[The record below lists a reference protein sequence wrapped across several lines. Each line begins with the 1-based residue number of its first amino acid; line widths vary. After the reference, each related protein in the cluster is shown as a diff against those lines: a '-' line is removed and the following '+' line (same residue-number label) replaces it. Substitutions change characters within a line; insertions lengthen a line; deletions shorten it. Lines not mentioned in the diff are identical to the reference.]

1 MVPSRNVFLN
11 AEEELTDELTLY
23 GSTVFT
29 GRIAATPRGATWI
42 FREGNRTRGADEF
55 VAGRDVDIPR
65 GQPNA
70 RSGRVRGARAAGY
83 RAGDVDELGVK
94 LGLAAFHAPEAP
106 EGGVDVEA
114 RAVPKLHGAFEV

>member
-55 VAGRDVDIPR
+55 
-65 GQPNA
+65 
-70 RSGRVRGARAAGY
+70 GALERPVTAQATSTNS
-83 RAGDVDELGVK
+83 A
-94 LGLAAFHAPEAP
+94 
-106 EGGVDVEA
+106 
-114 RAVPKLHGAFEV
+114 